1 MKRMKWIGIAA
12 AILMITS
19 CFIEWAVISS
29 KKIVITGVD
38 STGTTLGKPGYLH
51 LALTFFFIV
60 FNLVP
65 RVWAKRANLLVAALN
80 MAWAVRN
87 YFIVTTCS
95 GGECPEKH
103 SGIYLILVAAFLML
117 LASLFPDI
125 KLKEEQK
132 P

>member
-1 MKRMKWIGIAA
+1 MKWVGLAA
-12 AILMITS
+12 AILMIAS
-19 CFIEWAVISS
+19 CYIKWAFIAS
-29 KKIVITGVD
+29 KNILITGVD

-51 LALTFFFIV
+51 LILTSFFIV

-95 GGECPEKH
+95 GGECPEKL
-103 SGIYLILVAAFLML
+103 SGIYLILAAAFLML

-132 P
+132 S